1 MRRKW
6 IIYELTIDKLEFLPC
21 GQVYISAPLSPNNR
35 TYQRFLI
42 QQESITMTM
51 LTIFLLLSAAFA
63 LGDAIGD
70 LNDTEN
76 QIMENLIRNLPI
88 ESEEMGGKEM
98 QGLQTRSSSC
108 PPGWHSYRTRCY
120 HYVPIMAKWPE
131 AEHYC
136 LLLGGNLASV
146 HSLSQYN
153 FLQSVIQ
160 SSANRAQRTWIGAND
175 AIQEGLWLWSD
186 GSRFSYQNWD
196 QGQPSNYNYG
206 AGNDN
211 TNGREH
217 CMEMN
222 YGGDF
227 RQNDA
232 PCWMKLPFM
241 CSRKL

>member
-1 MRRKW
+1 M
-6 IIYELTIDKLEFLPC
+6 
-21 GQVYISAPLSPNNR
+21 
-35 TYQRFLI
+35 
-42 QQESITMTM
+42 TMTM
-51 LTIFLLLSAAFA
+51 LTIFLLLSAAFT
-63 LGDAIGD
+63 LGDARD

-76 QIMENLIRNLPI
+76 QIIENLIRNLPI
-88 ESEEMGGKEM
+88 ESEEMGAKEKG
-98 QGLQTRSSSC
+98 GLQTRSSSC
-108 PPGWHSYRTRCY
+108 PPGWHRYETHCY

-160 SSANRAQRTWIGAND
+160 SGANGAQRTWIGAND
-175 AIQEGLWLWSD
+175 AIKVRSTLFNTPETYTEGLWLWSD
-186 GSRFSYQNWD
+186 GSRFSYQNWGK
-196 QGQPSNYNYG
+196 GQPDNYIHV

-211 TNGREH
+211 TNGHEH

-222 YGGDF
+222 FGGDF
-227 RQNDA
+227 GQNDA
-232 PCWMKLPFM
+232 VCWIQRPFM

>member
-1 MRRKW
+1 
-6 IIYELTIDKLEFLPC
+6 
-21 GQVYISAPLSPNNR
+21 
-35 TYQRFLI
+35 
-42 QQESITMTM
+42 MTM
-51 LTIFLLLSAAFA
+51 LTIFLLLSAAFT
-63 LGDAIGD
+63 LGDARD

-76 QIMENLIRNLPI
+76 QIIENLIRNLPI
-88 ESEEMGGKEM
+88 ESEEMGAKEKG
-98 QGLQTRSSSC
+98 GLQTRSSSC
-108 PPGWHSYRTRCY
+108 PPGWHRYETHCY

-153 FLQSVIQ
+153 FLLSVIR

-175 AIQEGLWLWSD
+175 AIKEGLWLWSD
-186 GSRFSYQNWD
+186 GSRFSYQNW
-196 QGQPSNYNYG
+196 GQRQPDNYIHV

-222 YGGDF
+222 YGDDF
-227 RQNDA
+227 GQNDA
-232 PCWMKLPFM
+232 ACWTQLPFM

>member
-1 MRRKW
+1 M
-6 IIYELTIDKLEFLPC
+6 
-21 GQVYISAPLSPNNR
+21 A
-35 TYQRFLI
+35 
-42 QQESITMTM
+42 M

-63 LGDAIGD
+63 LGDARD

-88 ESEEMGGKEM
+88 ESEEMGAKEKRE
-98 QGLQTRSSSC
+98 LQTRSSSC
-108 PPGWHSYRTRCY
+108 PPGWHRYGTCCY
-120 HYVPIMAKWPE
+120 HYVPFLVNWPE

-160 SSANRAQRTWIGAND
+160 SSANRAQITWIGAND
-175 AIQEGLWLWSD
+175 AIKEGLWLWSD
-186 GSRFSYQNWD
+186 GSRFSYQNW
-196 QGQPSNYNYG
+196 GQRQPDNYNYG

-232 PCWMKLPFM
+232 PCWKQLPFM